1 MMSRLNSKVEEENL
15 IAFLSAEKEQEH
27 KKAVALWLR
36 SRPEVGV
43 LVGKT
48 EGYYVYPSSG
58 QYSEIEVFDE
68 V

>member
-1 MMSRLNSKVEEENL
+1 MSRLNSKVEEENR
-15 IAFLSAEKEQEH
+15 IAFLSVEKEQEH

-58 QYSEIEVFDE
+58 QYSEIGVFDE